1 MLSADV
7 MNCASDCRGGVQP
20 SFQGLSREVNGFLM
34 NWSLGE
40 SSSSH
45 CMETSHW
52 LSVYLI
58 VYIYLYSSHNKY
70 TMAFKIK
77 SAKIFFFFFW
87 NKRTHSD
94 VVVGSSSMFEHT
106 LGCYRTSTG
115 RGNEALPHPDPAGQH
130 RLRHA
135 RRDGCQS
142 LARRERE
149 AAECSAG
156 GGGDTTASTPNQ
168 AGLTSSGFSV

>member
-1 MLSADV
+1 
-7 MNCASDCRGGVQP
+7 MNCALDCCRGVGP
-20 SFQGLSREVNGFLM
+20 SFQGLSREVNEFLM
-34 NWSLGE
+34 NWSLEE

-52 LSVYLI
+52 SSVYLI

-77 SAKIFFFFFW
+77 SAKIFIFW

-130 RLRHA
+130 RLRTKVTLGGMA
-135 RRDGCQS
+135 V
-142 LARRERE
+142 RERE
-149 AAECSAG
+149 AAECLAG
-156 GGGDTTASTPNQ
+156 GNTTASTPNR
-168 AGLTSSGFSV
+168 AGVTTSGFSL

>member
-20 SFQGLSREVNGFLM
+20 SIQGLSREVNGFLM

-77 SAKIFFFFFW
+77 SAKIFFFFFGI
-87 NKRTHSD
+87 K
-94 VVVGSSSMFEHT
+94 EHT
-106 LGCYRTSTG
+106 VMLLLVVLPCLSTHWAATG
-115 RGNEALPHPDPAGQH
+115 RQQEEET
-130 RLRHA
+130 RLCHTQILQVNT
-135 RRDGCQS
+135 GCVTPGGMAVSHSLEENTRQQS
-142 LARRERE
+142 VRP
-149 AAECSAG
+149 
-156 GGGDTTASTPNQ
+156 GGDTTASTPNQ